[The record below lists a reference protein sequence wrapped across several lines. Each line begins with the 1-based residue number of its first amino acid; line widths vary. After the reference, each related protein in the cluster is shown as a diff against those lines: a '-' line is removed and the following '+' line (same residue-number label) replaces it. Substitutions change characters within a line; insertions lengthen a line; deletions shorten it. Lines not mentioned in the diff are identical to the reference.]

1 MGESRQNSA
10 RQRDRGRPQRK
21 TAVLRA
27 LSFMAKT
34 AAAQGEPMAMILEFR
49 GLSRDEPREVAEPR
63 SAQIIIFPGVR
74 RERHA
79 EPAQKVRRRDRAR
92 LKRDMLE
99 LPD

>member
-1 MGESRQNSA
+1 MGESRQKCA
-10 RQRDRGRPQRK
+10 RQRDKGRPQR
-21 TAVLRA
+21 
-27 LSFMAKT
+27 KT

-79 EPAQKVRRRDRAR
+79 EPAQKVRRRERAR
-92 LKRDMLE
+92 PKRDMLE